1 MAMAENSVKRA
12 MEEGKELGTYVVV
25 LAREDSKLPHQCGAV
40 ADLQATGR
48 AKYAVMSAPGNPDE
62 FQVDTLT
69 LREAERFAR
78 ALAPVWPA
86 RAASAD
92 NLPTL
97 VGLLDLYGA
106 SRAEDLD
113 AWQFWMANRPCR
125 DKAVAAPIGVCEGGR
140 PLYLDLHESAYG
152 NGLIG
157 GKTGSGKTEML
168 QTLITSLA
176 IRHHPHDLN
185 FFVLDLKGYDLPKG
199 LEALPHLVGVA
210 GNAGNDVKVAR
221 RLIARALTFLRAEH
235 DYRQTRFKEAG
246 LSHPHI
252 DQYQKLYHRGE
263 VDEIL
268 PRLVIIV
275 DEFAELA
282 KIEPELVDNLVSVAR
297 LGRNS
302 GLHLILATQQPAG
315 VVSEQIQTNM
325 TFRACLQMARTE
337 DSRAVIGT
345 PDAAFISCPGRAYL
359 KAAEG
364 KPELI
369 QVARSRAPYGP
380 APRAESKAPAI
391 AAVSLV
397 GRRRRMWPTHEAR
410 EPEARTLEVEAVSRY
425 LQGVAQARDLP
436 SGLRKPWLD
445 PLPPRLYLTDIVDPP
460 QDGGWN
466 GSEWQPTEGWLRPVI
481 GLMDDPARQRQP
493 PLAPDLGSG
502 GHLFF
507 CGRPG
512 SGKSTALRTL
522 ITSLA
527 MDHSPTELQLYC
539 LDFGSR
545 ALQVFEELPHTGA
558 VIYPDESERIRR
570 LFRWL
575 LEQLDRRKR
584 WLARNHLATLA
595 SAHARGDTSET
606 PAALVIV
613 VDNLDSLDSSYL
625 NDLLEENPLV
635 RLAREGQAVGIHLV
649 MAGSSGLR
657 RGLRNSVTQVA
668 ALSMTDAASYGEIL
682 GCSARHLSPEDTP
695 GRGLWKDPLLECQL
709 ALPVRGV
716 TDSEQED
723 GLRELI
729 QDMGQARELEGGEGP
744 TPIGVLPHY
753 IPLESLMES
762 SHAFG
767 STHASAGATLRVL
780 IGRDELTLKPVS
792 IDLRDDGP
800 HFVVA
805 GPPQSGKTTTLYS
818 WMLALA
824 ETLPPETVQFV
835 LFDTFRKSLAVLGD
849 LPHTLHWAASEEQQ
863 WRVLKEVRDML
874 EQRRSRG
881 GAERHRPALVL
892 VVDDCEL
899 LGNDELER
907 QLAQLAQKDYPLG
920 LHVVLAGSAAEMR
933 YGGGMT
939 RQIRSN
945 RSGLLVGSNNLL
957 QDSAIFD
964 LSIPH
969 SQRDRRLPP
978 GRGYLVRRGTAR
990 IIQVGSVRG
999 EDAVKDWIKR
1009 IRMRRIETE

>member
-1 MAMAENSVKRA
+1 MGENSVKRA
-12 MEEGKELGTYVVV
+12 MEEGKELGTYVVA
-25 LAREDSKLPHQCGAV
+25 LAHEDSKLPHQCGAV

-48 AKYAVMSAPGNPDE
+48 AKYAVMSAPGNPDK
-62 FQVDTLT
+62 FQADTLT
-69 LREAERFAR
+69 LREAERLAR
-78 ALAPVWPA
+78 ALAPIWPA

-210 GNAGNDVKVAR
+210 SNAGNNVKVAR

-263 VDEIL
+263 VDEVL

-325 TFRACLQMARTE
+325 TFRVCLQMARTE
-337 DSRAVIGT
+337 DSQAVIGS
-345 PDAAFISCPGRAYL
+345 PDAAFISPRGRAYL
-359 KAAEG
+359 KVAEG
-364 KPELI
+364 KPEQI
-369 QVARSRAPYGP
+369 QVARSRAPYWP
-380 APRAESKAPAI
+380 AGESQSKLPTIAEVSLGGKRQRLWPVSEPREPEEETLEV
-391 AAVSLV
+391 AAVSRNLREV
-397 GRRRRMWPTHEAR
+397 AERHDLLKELRR
-410 EPEARTLEVEAVSRY
+410 
-425 LQGVAQARDLP
+425 
-436 SGLRKPWLD
+436 PWLD
-445 PLPPRLYLTDIVDPP
+445 PLPARIYLPDIVGARE
-460 QDGGWN
+460 DGGWN
-466 GSEWQPTEGWLRPVI
+466 GSEWQPTERWLRPVV

-493 PLAPDLGSG
+493 PLEPDLGCG
-502 GHLFF
+502 GHLFV

-522 ITSLA
+522 VASLA
-527 MDHSPTELQLYC
+527 MDHSPDQLHVYC

-545 ALQVFEELPHTGA
+545 ALQVLEELPHTGA
-558 VIYPDESERIRR
+558 VIHPDESERIQR

-575 LEQLDRRKR
+575 LEELEQRKR
-584 WLARNHLATLA
+584 WLARNRLASLA
-595 SAHARGDTSET
+595 SAHAGGDAGEA

-613 VDNLDSLDSSYL
+613 VDNLDSLENSYM
-625 NDLLEENPLV
+625 NDLLEENPLI

-682 GCSARHLSPEDTP
+682 GQSTRHLSPEDTP
-695 GRGLWKDPLLECQL
+695 GRGLWKDPLLECQF
-709 ALPVRGV
+709 ALPVRGL

-723 GLRELI
+723 GLRKLI
-729 QDMGQARELEGGEGP
+729 QDMGEAWAREGGERP

-753 IPLESLMES
+753 IPLGSLMES

-767 STHASAGATLRVL
+767 STHTSTSTTLRVP

-792 IDLRDDGP
+792 VDLSQDGP

-805 GPPQSGKTTTLYS
+805 GPPQSGKTTTLYT
-818 WMLALA
+818 WLLALA

-835 LFDTFRKSLAVLGD
+835 LFDTFKESLAALQD
-849 LPHTLHWAASEEQQ
+849 LPHVRHWAASGEQ
-863 WRVLKEVRDML
+863 RLRALGDLHATL

-881 GAERHRPALVL
+881 TARRHMPVLLL
-892 VVDDCEL
+892 VVDDFEL
-899 LGNDELER
+899 LADDEAKKRLREH
-907 QLAQLAQKDYPLG
+907 AQKDHPLG
-920 LHVVLAGSAAEMR
+920 FHVVLAGSVAEMGR
-933 YGGGMT
+933 YGEFR
-939 RQIRSN
+939 RQVRSN

-957 QDSAIFD
+957 QDAAIFD
-964 LSIPH
+964 LNIPR
-969 SQRDRRLPP
+969 SQLGRQLSP
-978 GRGYLVRRGTAR
+978 GRGYLVRRGKASLV
-990 IIQVGSVRG
+990 QVAMPGD
-999 EDAVKDWIKR
+999 EAAVKEWINR
-1009 IRMRRIETE
+1009 IRM